1 MTIIPPLGT
10 RLDTVTAV
18 GSSSG
23 GYMSTYMFL
32 LDPTL
37 IYGVGTQISGAP
49 GLDLD
54 FRISKDQTKPRVSPL
69 D

>member
-1 MTIIPPLGT
+1 MSSIPPLAT

-23 GYMSTYMFL
+23 GYMSTYMML

-37 IYGVGTQISGAP
+37 IYGVGTQIGGAP
-49 GLDLD
+49 GFDLD
-54 FRISKDQTKPRVSPL
+54 FRIDKDQSRPRESPL
-69 D
+69 S